1 MKLEEI
7 HAQLKQL
14 GESQSLRT
22 RRTLN
27 GPQGVQ
33 VTLDD
38 SDYLSFCSNDYL
50 GLANDPRVIAA
61 ATEALQQ
68 YGVGSGASQMISG
81 YSAQHASF
89 EKELASFLG
98 VERVLLFSS
107 GYLANLGVVSAL
119 STRHST
125 IFSDRLNHASL
136 IDAAKLSGAKH
147 QRYQHRDHQGLS
159 HLLQKNDDTNKLIL
173 SDGVFSM
180 EGSIAPLAELIAL
193 KKEHHALLLIDDAH
207 GLGVL
212 GAKGVGSTEQLQV
225 DPEDIDLLIGTFGKA
240 FGSSGA
246 FVAGK
251 HDLLEYIM
259 QKARSLIYTTAP
271 PAALIAACA
280 KSLDI
285 IQNEP
290 ARRACL
296 QHNIAYY
303 REQIKRLQQPSLNSI
318 SAIQSIVLGDNDSV
332 IHLSQQLAAEGIL
345 VLPIRPP
352 TVPTNSA
359 RLRITLSSEHSKAD
373 IDRLI
378 SALQQYL

>member
-7 HAQLKQL
+7 HLQLKQL
-14 GESQSLRT
+14 GDSQSLRT
-22 RRTLN
+22 RRTLK

-38 SDYLSFCSNDYL
+38 KDYLSFCSNDYL
-50 GLANDPRVIAA
+50 GLASDPRVIAA
-61 ATEALQQ
+61 AADALHR

-81 YSAQHASF
+81 YSQQHASF
-89 EKELASFLG
+89 EQELASFLG

-125 IFSDRLNHASL
+125 VFSDRLNHASL
-136 IDAAKLSGAKH
+136 IDAAKLSAAKH

-159 HLLQKNDDTNKLIL
+159 RLLQKSDATNKLIL

-193 KKEHHALLLIDDAH
+193 KKEHQALLLIDDAH

-212 GAKGVGSTEQLQV
+212 GKKGLGSSEQLQV
-225 DPEDIDLLIGTFGKA
+225 DPQDIDLLIGTFGKA

-246 FVAGK
+246 FVAGR
-251 HDLLEYIM
+251 HDLLEYVM

-280 KSLDI
+280 ESLDI

-290 ARRACL
+290 TRRERL

-303 REQIKRLQQPSLNSI
+303 RKQIKSLQQPSLDSI
-318 SAIQSIVLGDNDSV
+318 SAIQSIVLGDNETV
-332 IHLSQQLAAEGIL
+332 IRISQQLATAGIL

-352 TVPTNSA
+352 TVPANSA

-378 SALQQYL
+378 TALHQYL

>member
-1 MKLEEI
+1 MKPEEI
-7 HAQLKQL
+7 KTQIKQL
-14 GESQSLRT
+14 TENQSLRR

-33 VTLDD
+33 IKLDD
-38 SDYLSFCSNDYL
+38 CYYLSFCSNDYL
-50 GLANDPRVIAA
+50 GLANDPRVVAA

-68 YGVGSGASQMISG
+68 YGVGSGASQMITG
-81 YSAQHASF
+81 YSQQHASF
-89 EKELASFLG
+89 EKQLATFLG

-125 IFSDRLNHASL
+125 LFSDRLNHASL

-147 QRYQHRDHQGLS
+147 HRYQHRDQQGIS
-159 HLLQKNDDTNKLIL
+159 KLLQKSDATKKLIL

-193 KKEHHALLLIDDAH
+193 KKEHQALLLIDDDH

-212 GAKGVGSTEQLQV
+212 GEHGQGSAENLQV
-225 DPEDIDLLIGTFGKA
+225 DRQDIDILIGTFGKA

-251 HDLLEYIM
+251 HDLLEYVL
-259 QKARSLIYTTAP
+259 QKARSLIYTTAA

-280 KSLDI
+280 ESLRI

-290 ARRACL
+290 ARRARL
-296 QHNIAYY
+296 QHNIAYC
-303 REQIKRLQQPSLNSI
+303 RAQLKRLRRPSLDSI
-318 SAIQSIVLGDNDSV
+318 SAIQSIILGDNESV
-332 IHLSQQLAAEGIL
+332 MQLSQQLAAEGIL
-345 VLPIRPP
+345 VLPILPP
-352 TVPTNSA
+352 TVPINSA
-359 RLRITLSSEHSKAD
+359 RLRITLSSEHTKSD

-378 SALQQYL
+378 SALDNYL

>member
-50 GLANDPRVIAA
+50 GLANDPRIITA

-147 QRYQHRDHQGLS
+147 QRYQHRDHQGLN
-159 HLLQKNDDTNKLIL
+159 HLLQKNNGTNKLIL

-225 DPEDIDLLIGTFGKA
+225 DPEDIDVLIGTFGKA

-280 KSLDI
+280 KSLNI

-290 ARRACL
+290 ARRARL

-303 REQIKRLQQPSLNSI
+303 REQIKRLQQPSLDSI

-332 IHLSQQLAAEGIL
+332 IRLSQQLAAEGIL

-352 TVPTNSA
+352 TVPANSA

>member
-14 GESQSLRT
+14 DESQSLRT

-50 GLANDPRVIAA
+50 GLANDPRVVTAA
-61 ATEALQQ
+61 VDALQQ
-68 YGVGSGASQMISG
+68 HGVGSGASQMISG
-81 YSAQHASF
+81 YSTQHASF
-89 EKELASFLG
+89 EKELAYFLG

-119 STRHST
+119 SSRHSAV
-125 IFSDRLNHASL
+125 FSDRLNHASL
-136 IDAAKLSGAKH
+136 IDAAKLSDAKH
-147 QRYQHRDHQGLS
+147 QRYRHRDHQGLER
-159 HLLQKNDDTNKLIL
+159 LLQKTDATNKLIL

-212 GAKGVGSTEQLQV
+212 GEKGIGSAEQLQV
-225 DPEDIDLLIGTFGKA
+225 NPEDIDLLIGTFGKA

-259 QKARSLIYTTAP
+259 QKARSLIYTTAA

-290 ARRACL
+290 TRRGRL
-296 QHNIAYY
+296 QDNIAYY
-303 REQIKRLQQPSLNSI
+303 REQIKRLQQPSLDSI
-318 SAIQSIVLGDNDSV
+318 SAIQSIVLGDNDTV
-332 IHLSQQLAAEGIL
+332 IRLSQQLAAEGIL

-352 TVPTNSA
+352 TVPANSA
-359 RLRITLSSEHSKAD
+359 RLRITLSSEHSKVD

-378 SALQQYL
+378 TALQQYL

>member
-81 YSAQHASF
+81 YSTQHASF

-147 QRYQHRDHQGLS
+147 QRYQHRDHQGLN
-159 HLLQKNDDTNKLIL
+159 HLLQKNNGTNKLIL

-225 DPEDIDLLIGTFGKA
+225 DPEDIDVLIGTFGKA

-303 REQIKRLQQPSLNSI
+303 REQIKRLQQPSLDSI

-332 IHLSQQLAAEGIL
+332 IRLSQQLAAEGIL

-352 TVPTNSA
+352 TVPANSA

>member
-14 GESQSLRT
+14 DESQSLRT

-50 GLANDPRVIAA
+50 GLANDPRVVTAA
-61 ATEALQQ
+61 VDALQRH
-68 YGVGSGASQMISG
+68 GVGSGASQIISG
-81 YSAQHASF
+81 YSTQHASF
-89 EKELASFLG
+89 EKELAYFLG

-119 STRHST
+119 SSRHSAV
-125 IFSDRLNHASL
+125 FSDRLNHASL
-136 IDAAKLSGAKH
+136 IDAAKLSDAKH
-147 QRYQHRDHQGLS
+147 QRYRHRDHQGLER
-159 HLLQKNDDTNKLIL
+159 LLQKTDATNKLIL

-212 GAKGVGSTEQLQV
+212 GEKGIGSAEQLQV
-225 DPEDIDLLIGTFGKA
+225 NPEDIDLLIGTFGKA

-259 QKARSLIYTTAP
+259 QKARSLIYTTAA

-290 ARRACL
+290 TRRGRL
-296 QHNIAYY
+296 QDNIAYY
-303 REQIKRLQQPSLNSI
+303 REQIKRLQQPSLDSI
-318 SAIQSIVLGDNDSV
+318 SAIQSIVLGDNDTV
-332 IHLSQQLAAEGIL
+332 IRLSQQLAAEGIL

-352 TVPTNSA
+352 TVPANSA
-359 RLRITLSSEHSKAD
+359 RLRITLSSEHSKVD

-378 SALQQYL
+378 TALQQYL

>member
-14 GESQSLRT
+14 DESQSLRT

-50 GLANDPRVIAA
+50 GLANDPRVVTAA
-61 ATEALQQ
+61 VDALQQ
-68 YGVGSGASQMISG
+68 HGVGSGASQMISG
-81 YSAQHASF
+81 YSTQHASF
-89 EKELASFLG
+89 EKELAYFLG

-119 STRHST
+119 SSRHSAV
-125 IFSDRLNHASL
+125 FSDRLNHASL
-136 IDAAKLSGAKH
+136 IDAAKLSDAKH
-147 QRYQHRDHQGLS
+147 QRYHHRDHQGLER
-159 HLLQKNDDTNKLIL
+159 LLQKTDATNKLIL

-212 GAKGVGSTEQLQV
+212 GEKGIGSAEQLQV
-225 DPEDIDLLIGTFGKA
+225 NPEDIDLLIGTFGKA

-259 QKARSLIYTTAP
+259 QKARSLIYTTAA

-290 ARRACL
+290 TRRGRL
-296 QHNIAYY
+296 QDNIAYY
-303 REQIKRLQQPSLNSI
+303 REQIKRLQQPSLDSI
-318 SAIQSIVLGDNDSV
+318 SAIQSIVLGDNDTV
-332 IHLSQQLAAEGIL
+332 IRLSQQLAAEGIL

-352 TVPTNSA
+352 TVPANSA
-359 RLRITLSSEHSKAD
+359 RLRITLSSEHSKVD

-378 SALQQYL
+378 TALQQYL